1 MGVEEKGVI
10 SKGAGRC
17 SALSFATWVQ
27 KKKPQSGI
35 LMLYFVITFATPMSE
50 KIMINPLLCQQD

>member
-27 KKKPQSGI
+27 KEPQSGI
-35 LMLYFVITFATPMSE
+35 LMLHFLITFATPKSE